1 MAFSSNTSGAMAD
14 INVTP
19 LVDVMLVLLIIFMV
33 TMPIQSVPV
42 DVDLPQ
48 KTEKPPENP
57 KEPPEPIRL
66 RIDASGQVY
75 WNDSPTAINMLE
87 KMMRDEVA
95 RDPTNQPE
103 LQIDTND
110 DAQYGVLAK
119 VLAAA
124 KNADMQKIGFVQN
137 NN

>member
-1 MAFSSNTSGAMAD
+1 MAFSTNSGANSAMCD

-33 TMPIQSVPV
+33 TAPILSYPI
-42 DVDLPQ
+42 DIDLPQ
-48 KTEKPPENP
+48 KSLTPPEQP
-57 KEPPEPIRL
+57 RDPPEPIEL

-75 WNDSPTAINMLE
+75 WNASPVPLSARQNMME
-87 KMMRDEVA
+87 AEVE
-95 RDPTNQPE
+95 RDPNNQPT

-110 DAQYGVLAK
+110 DADYGILAK

-124 KNADMQKIGFVQN
+124 RNAQMQKIGFVKK
-137 NN
+137 